1 MWEKCIKNLR
11 DEVVEH
17 RVGFMEVLTLKS
29 ELSSAAKILW
39 ICRTE
44 MDPFAILLVRASI
57 PFHVSVEI

>member
-29 ELSSAAKILW
+29 ELSSAAKIL
-39 ICRTE
+39 
-44 MDPFAILLVRASI
+44 
-57 PFHVSVEI
+57 